1 MKSIIKHK
9 WIFLALAFVVAG
21 VVTLFFYNGSQQRIK
36 IAYNSFIEG
45 VESNN
50 VKSVVLTETEKIQFS
65 LKDQPG
71 LFETDNPRNP
81 QLKEQLLIKGI
92 EVNEGKGITVDSVM
106 QILVSLAFVIAVI
119 SIGIGRRKDPK
130 TAVAY
135 NVSAASVDG
144 PEKTT
149 FKDVAGNDEAK
160 DSVRDIVD
168 FIKNPEKYAKFG
180 ARMPRG
186 IILYGPPGTGK
197 TLMAKAIAGEAG
209 VPFFAVC
216 GSDFVQMYVGV
227 GASRIRDLFKK
238 ARECGKAVIFIDEID
253 AIGKKRGASPTGSND
268 EREQTLNALLTQMSG
283 FNSGTGIVVLAATN
297 RLDTLDEALLRA
309 GRFDRQ
315 VEIGLPDLNARK
327 RILEYHSKDKPLAD
341 EIDMG
346 RLAKDSIYFS
356 GAMLENLMNESA
368 IIAAKRNNRLI
379 EQQDIEK
386 ALYTIMAGTEKQD
399 RTNILQRD
407 REITAYH
414 ESGHALIAKL
424 ATPDSTVSKI
434 SIIPST
440 KGTGGFCISIPQ
452 DKMYY
457 TKRDLEAMV
466 MVSLAGRAAEELKFG
481 EDNITTGASNDIERA
496 SGIIRDYVTKYGMS
510 NRIGILNSGQFH
522 DSGGMLEECHNL
534 MNGLYEHTKELLQNN
549 FALLDSMASA
559 LLEKETLS
567 EDEIESLM
575 ETKKSA

>member
-1 MKSIIKHK
+1 MKLIIRHK
-9 WIFLALAFVVAG
+9 WKFLTLILALAGISVPLIF
-21 VVTLFFYNGSQQRIK
+21 NGTKQRIK
-36 IAYNSFIEG
+36 MPYNNFIEV
-45 VESNN
+45 VENNN
-50 VKSVVLTETEKIQFS
+50 VSSVILSETEKIQFT
-65 LKDQPG
+65 LKDSPG

-92 EVNEGKGITVDSVM
+92 EVNEGKGITVDTVL
-106 QILVSLAFVIAVI
+106 QIMVSLAFVIAVI
-119 SIGIGRRKDPK
+119 TIGLSKRKDPK

-135 NVSAASVDG
+135 TVNPATVEG

-168 FIKNPEKYAKFG
+168 FIKNPEKYTKFG
-180 ARMPRG
+180 ARMPHG

-209 VPFFAVC
+209 VPFYAVC

-238 ARECGKAVIFIDEID
+238 AKESGKAVIFIDEID
-253 AIGKKRGASPTGSND
+253 AIGKKRSASPTGAND

-327 RILEYHSKDKPLAD
+327 RILEYHAKNKPLAKD
-341 EIDMG
+341 IDMN

-368 IIAAKRNNRLI
+368 IIAAKRNNEII

-386 ALYTIMAGTEKQD
+386 ALYTIMAGMEKQD

-414 ESGHALIAKL
+414 ESGHALISKL

-510 NRIGILNSGQFH
+510 NRLGILNAGQFH

-534 MNGLYEHTKELLQNN
+534 MNGLYEHTKELLRNN
-549 FALLDSMASA
+549 FAMLDAMSSA

-567 EDEIESLM
+567 EEEIDSLM
-575 ETKKSA
+575 DLKKPA

>member
-1 MKSIIKHK
+1 MKTYKKYKIILIISILAMIGIASLMILTSGEKK
-9 WIFLALAFVVAG
+9 ETILYKEFLSHLENENVEQVIL
-21 VVTLFFYNGSQQRIK
+21 TDNGNLQFRLK
-36 IAYNSFIEG
+36 NS
-45 VESNN
+45 NLN
-50 VKSVVLTETEKIQFS
+50 Y
-65 LKDQPG
+65 
-71 LFETDNPRNP
+71 ETDNPKNP

-92 EVNEGKGITVDSVM
+92 TVKDGKGLTVESVL
-106 QILVSLAFVIAVI
+106 QILVSLAFIIAI
-119 SIGIGRRKDPK
+119 IFIGFGRRKYAK

-135 NVSAASVDG
+135 NVSPAMIDG
-144 PEKTT
+144 FKKTT
-149 FKDVAGNDEAK
+149 FKDVAGNEEAK

-180 ARMPRG
+180 ARMPSG

-238 ARECGKAVIFIDEID
+238 AREYGKAVIFIDEID
-253 AIGKKRGASPTGSND
+253 AIGKKRGATPTGAND

-283 FNSGTGIVVLAATN
+283 FNTGTGIVVLAATN
-297 RLDTLDEALLRA
+297 RLDTLDEALLRP

-315 VEIGLPDLNARK
+315 VEIALPDLNARRK
-327 RILEYHSKDKPLAD
+327 ILEYHANNKPLSE

-368 IIAAKRNNRLI
+368 IVAAKRNNAVI
-379 EQQDIEK
+379 EQKDIEK
-386 ALYTIMAGTEKQD
+386 AFFTIMAGMEKLD
-399 RTNILQRD
+399 RTNIMQKD

-414 ESGHALIAKL
+414 EAGHALASKV

-457 TKRDLEAMV
+457 TKRDLECMV
-466 MVSLAGRAAEELKFG
+466 MVNLAGRAAEELKFG
-481 EDNITTGASNDIERA
+481 TENITTGASNDIERA
-496 SGIIRDYVTKYGMS
+496 SGIIRDYVAKYGMS
-510 NRIGILNSGQFH
+510 NRIGLLNMGQFH
-522 DSGGMLEECHNL
+522 DSGGMLEECYNL
-534 MNGLYEHTKELLQNN
+534 INNLYEITKEMLTNN
-549 FALLDSMASA
+549 MDTLDAIA
-559 LLEKETLS
+559 TTLLEKETLS
-567 EDEIESLM
+567 ENELDIIINL
-575 ETKKSA
+575 KKSA